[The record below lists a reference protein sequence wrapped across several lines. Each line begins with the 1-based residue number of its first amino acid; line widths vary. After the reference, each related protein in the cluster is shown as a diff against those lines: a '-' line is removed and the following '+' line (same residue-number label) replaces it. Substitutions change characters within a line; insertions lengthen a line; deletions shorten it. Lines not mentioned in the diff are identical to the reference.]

1 MPLGFALTCRVL
13 PHLVGRRPLLPLLL
27 AGFLGSGGCSNKPP
41 EAAESSTSGA
51 SGTASS
57 GANDG
62 GPSTSTAA
70 ADSSG
75 NGSASSSSS
84 SSSSSGSPAETAPG
98 TDSGESSSTGSPP
111 DPPTLPL
118 CGTAPPPG
126 ATLAPELPTFGGGGM
141 CPVLETNGTLNVM
154 NSGGGDREFM
164 VVVPDDWEQGEQLP
178 VIVLYHW
185 LGASAASFYDRAE
198 VQAAADHYRFI
209 ALIPEGRE
217 LEDLVPFRWPFAVSD
232 LDLLMD
238 QDFQFLDDM
247 LACAHAQFGI
257 DKECVSVMGVSAGAM
272 FSSMIASRHS
282 SRIASLI
289 SLSGGVG
296 GLIKP
301 WQAGGHVMPAMVL
314 WGGRQDFCIAIDFE
328 VASLQLEQDL
338 EANGHFVVE
347 CIHNC
352 AHATPPFEPDEAGLP
367 TFAPAWEFFLDHP
380 YWLEDGES
388 PYQSLPEGLPDS
400 WPQWCSIG
408 AGNADIRVGECG
420 GSECQ

>member
-1 MPLGFALTCRVL
+1 MLTPLKG
-13 PHLVGRRPLLPLLL
+13 HRPLFPLLL
-27 AGFLGSGGCSNKPP
+27 TGLLVSSGCTDQPP
-41 EAAESSTSGA
+41 ETAESSTST
-51 SGTASS
+51 SSDSDPPGTS
-57 GANDG
+57 DP
-62 GPSTSTAA
+62 GPATTATGSTSTGA
-70 ADSSG
+70 G
-75 NGSASSSSS
+75 NGSTTASA
-84 SSSSSGSPAETAPG
+84 GATGPATETAPSTDTGEG
-98 TDSGESSSTGSPP
+98 TSTGEPP
-111 DPPTLPL
+111 EPPMLPL
-118 CGTAPPPG
+118 CGTTPPPG
-126 ATLAPELPTFGGGGM
+126 ATLAPELPSFGGGGM
-141 CPVLETNGTLNVM
+141 CPVLETDGTLNVM
-154 NSGGGDREFM
+154 STGGGDREFIT
-164 VVVPDDWEQGEQLP
+164 VVPSDWEKGEQLP

-185 LGASAASFYDRAE
+185 LGASAQGFYDRAE
-198 VQAAADHYRFI
+198 AQAAADHYRFI

-217 LEDLVPFRWPFAVSD
+217 IEDLVPFRWPFAVSD

-247 LACAHAQFGI
+247 LACAHEQFGI

-272 FSSMIASRHS
+272 FSSMIASRHGA
-282 SRIASLI
+282 RVASLI

-301 WQAGGHVMPAMVL
+301 WQAAEHVMPAMVL
-314 WGGRQDFCIAIDFE
+314 WGGPQDFCIAIDFE
-328 VASLQLEQDL
+328 VASEQLGQDL
-338 EANGHFVVE
+338 EADGHFVME

-352 AHATPPFEPDEAGLP
+352 SHATPPFEPDDPGVP

-388 PYQSLPEGLPDS
+388 PYQSLPDGLPDS

>member
-1 MPLGFALTCRVL
+1 MT
-13 PHLVGRRPLLPLLL
+13 
-27 AGFLGSGGCSNKPP
+27 
-41 EAAESSTSGA
+41 
-51 SGTASS
+51 TASS
-57 GANDG
+57 TGNGNGNGNDDDPTQG
-62 GPSTSTAA
+62 TTETTPST
-70 ADSSG
+70 DSSG
-75 NGSASSSSS
+75 DA
-84 SSSSSGSPAETAPG
+84 G
-98 TDSGESSSTGSPP
+98 TGDRAGSSTTTGGDPP

-118 CGTAPPPG
+118 CGTEPPPG
-126 ATLAPELPTFGGGGM
+126 AVLAPELPTFGGGGA
-141 CPVLETNGTLNVM
+141 CPVLETDGSLNVI
-154 NSGGGDREFM
+154 STAGGDREFIT
-164 VVVPDDWEQGEQLP
+164 VVPSDWEEGEQLP

-185 LGASAASFYDRAE
+185 LGASAGGFYDRAE
-198 VQAAADHYRFI
+198 VQDAADHYRFI

-232 LDLLMD
+232 LDFLMD

-272 FSSMIASRHS
+272 FSSMIASRHG

-301 WQAGGHVMPAMVL
+301 WQAADHVMPAMVL

-328 VASLQLEQDL
+328 VASEQLEQDL

-352 AHATPPFEPDEAGLP
+352 SHATPPFEPTDPDVP

-388 PYQSLPEGLPDS
+388 PYQSLPGGLGDP

-408 AGNADIRVGECG
+408 AGSAEIRVGECG

>member
-1 MPLGFALTCRVL
+1 
-13 PHLVGRRPLLPLLL
+13 
-27 AGFLGSGGCSNKPP
+27 
-41 EAAESSTSGA
+41 
-51 SGTASS
+51 
-57 GANDG
+57 
-62 GPSTSTAA
+62 
-70 ADSSG
+70 
-75 NGSASSSSS
+75 
-84 SSSSSGSPAETAPG
+84 
-98 TDSGESSSTGSPP
+98 
-111 DPPTLPL
+111 
-118 CGTAPPPG
+118 
-126 ATLAPELPTFGGGGM
+126 M
-141 CPVLETNGTLNVM
+141 CPVLETDGTATVM
-154 NSGGGDREFM
+154 NTGGGDREFI
-164 VVVPDDWEQGEQLP
+164 VVVPSDLQEGEQLP

-185 LGASAASFYDRAE
+185 LGASAQGFYDRAE
-198 VQAAADHYRFI
+198 AQAAADHYRFI

-217 LEDLVPFRWPFAVSD
+217 IEDLVPFRWPFAVSD
-232 LDLLMD
+232 LDLLME
-238 QDFQFLDDM
+238 QDFQFFDDM
-247 LACAHAQFGI
+247 LACAHEQFGV

-272 FSSMIASRHS
+272 FSSMIASRHG
-282 SRIASLI
+282 SRVASLI

-301 WQAGGHVMPAMVL
+301 WQAADHVMPAMVL

-338 EANGHFVVE
+338 EADGHFVME

-352 AHATPPFEPDEAGLP
+352 SHATPPFEPEDPGVP

-388 PYQSLPEGLPDS
+388 PYQSLQGGLPDA